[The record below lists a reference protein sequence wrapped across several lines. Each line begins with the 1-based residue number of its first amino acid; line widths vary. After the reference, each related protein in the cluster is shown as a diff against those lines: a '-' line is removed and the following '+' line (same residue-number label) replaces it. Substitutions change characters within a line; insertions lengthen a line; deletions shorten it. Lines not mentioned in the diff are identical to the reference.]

1 MRRCSGGCLLANT
14 FECQAQFCRE
24 RSRVAWGAQTASLLV
39 SVASRNAFGLD
50 SGRRGDLVSLSAETN
65 FPFEMLCAY
74 DLNRN
79 GFARTERTEI
89 YALGRFARWRPTI
102 HP

>member
-39 SVASRNAFGLD
+39 SAASRNAFGLD

-74 DLNRN
+74 DLNRD
-79 GFARTERTEI
+79 GIPRTERTEI
-89 YALGRFARWRPTI
+89 
-102 HP
+102 